1 MANILTKN
9 MSLTSIK
16 RLLTNDNLDRIIEK
30 MSSIIRIALVICIL
44 FTVVFLS
51 LILFEVEETVELMN
65 GYFFLGYSV
74 IWVTL
79 PSILLLIAI
88 ALDNRYREKPEPRP
102 IQREVKLLII
112 NIVFI
117 LTTVAI
123 TLIKIKTY

>member
-16 RLLTNDNLDRIIEK
+16 HLLTNDNLDRIIEK

-79 PSILLLIAI
+79 PSILLLISI
-88 ALDNRYREKPEPRP
+88 ALDNRYRKKPEPRP